1 MAPKASVTKAQQ
13 PEPQHST
20 PQDIGE
26 ADGEG
31 EKMRD
36 PAADAPPRPNPNR
49 AVHPKMPP
57 ETIYLTTLS
66 VAKIE
71 PNQFLY

>member
-36 PAADAPPRPNPNR
+36 PAADAPP
-49 AVHPKMPP
+49 PP
-57 ETIYLTTLS
+57 QPQPRSPPQNAPGNHLLNYAFS
-66 VAKIE
+66 GQ
-71 PNQFLY
+71 N